1 MAIDPTL
8 LSKVKTTLR
17 ISHNALDDDLAD
29 CISAC
34 LKDLSVCGVQAPVHD
49 DPQETDP
56 QETDPLILNAVKLYC
71 RAEFTDDTGKAAD
84 YMARYNALKSC
95 LMMAGDYREAT
106 GDE

>member
-1 MAIDPTL
+1 MAVDQTL

-34 LKDLSVCGVQAPVHD
+34 LKDLNVCGVQAPVPD
-49 DPQETDP
+49 
-56 QETDPLILNAVKLYC
+56 DPLILNAVKLYC
-71 RAEFTDDTGKAAD
+71 RAEFTDDTGKAAE
-84 YMARYNALKSC
+84 YMVRYNALKSC

-106 GDE
+106 DDE

>member
-34 LKDLSVCGVQAPVHD
+34 LKDLNVCGVQAPVLD
-49 DPQETDP
+49 
-56 QETDPLILNAVKLYC
+56 DPLILNAVKLYC